1 MDILNELYLHERQ
14 EIMAEITVQGFIA
27 SQEGFFDGTKAVFG
41 AVKGATQG
49 GKSTMGKIGDSNIF
63 NAIKK
68 AIDEFF
74 KMLQNITKSILN
86 GTTKLKK
93 LLKDI
98 EAKENRLAPRQDGKE
113 KKQIKTPLL
122 KDLEKMG
129 FSRDENSQLGQWT
142 MRFREMKENGTVR
155 EKMDFST
162 IEKTEASLLELARGN
177 TKNTQNESKT
187 GFKWR
192 KYQKLKN
199 IRQISS
205 EEFGRVIKERYGFGY
220 TATMK
225 AGRSNKELAAQYF
238 KNPPVSSV
246 KNEDGSAFEI
256 IKETLQFV
264 KEAATMLINEN
275 IDPYLQEEL
284 KFIQKTQKEVEKL
297 NRENIKGGN
306 DSKGPGEEESVVNSS
321 KTQDGANNFFNSE
334 KKASGQG
341 YSLIDNYLLMEA
353 IKAYGEKDDQNNQDT
368 GNTGN
373 SSGSNNTNGGTTSSS
388 AEDQAKRAQ
397 GAEPD
402 KSEHRDTK
410 LGNDG
415 SAINGLFEYIRAF
428 LINYAIAIHKTM
440 NFYNAFIMNLYTA
453 GQRLLNDLSSISVNG
468 NV

>member
-41 AVKGATQG
+41 AAKGATQG
-49 GKSTMGKIGDSNIF
+49 GKTAVGKIGDSNIF

-74 KMLQNITKSILN
+74 KMLQNITKSIFN

-98 EAKENRLAPRQDGKE
+98 EAKESRLTPRQDGKE

-162 IEKTEASLLELARGN
+162 IEKTEMSLLELARGN

-205 EEFGRVIKERYGFGY
+205 DEFGRMIKERYGFGY

-238 KNPPVSSV
+238 KNPPVSTV
-246 KNEDGSAFEI
+246 QNEDGSAFEI

-264 KEAATMLINEN
+264 KEAGTMLINEN

-284 KFIQKTQKEVEKL
+284 KFIKKTQKEVEKL
-297 NRENIKGGN
+297 NRENIKGAN
-306 DSKGPGEEESVVNSS
+306 DTKGPGEEESVANSS
-321 KTQDGANNFFNSE
+321 KTKDGAETFFNNE
-334 KKASGQG
+334 RKASGQG

-353 IKAYGEKDDQNNQDT
+353 IKAYGEDDQNNQDT
-368 GNTGN
+368 GN
-373 SSGSNNTNGGTTSSS
+373 SGQGSSS
-388 AEDQAKRAQ
+388 TAEDQAKRAQ

-402 KSEHRDTK
+402 ESQHKDTK

-415 SAINGLFEYIRAF
+415 SSINGLFEYIRAF